1 MTIANRKT
9 NAEVAPPIINLIL
22 YSTCAYLNLTSRVD
36 SNDNQCDEGKPSCK
50 RCLKNHIQDKILLI
64 RRALSMSI
72 PHGPKDQRGTKKKN
86 EQLGDRLED
95 S

>member
-1 MTIANRKT
+1 MK
-9 NAEVAPPIINLIL
+9 E
-22 YSTCAYLNLTSRVD
+22 SRVVRGV
-36 SNDNQCDEGKPSCK
+36 SRIKPK
-50 RCLKNHIQDKILLI
+50 DKILLI
-64 RRALSMSI
+64 RRALIMSI